1 MRLLILGESDSIGM
15 ALADPSQ
22 AWGHR
27 IPVEIAEITGDSPET
42 MHVRFYPW
50 ARNSA
55 EYLEKVLDQRPF
67 DAVVVSATKVAFT
80 VYSADNRVRKVLG
93 DRIGDWF
100 KGSVRQFDRKTR
112 YRKPPGLRRNLNSAI
127 HRAARKVIGQAADTN
142 ARVVAESYVQAFS
155 RLARLEDAR
164 IVVVAAPPLPS
175 SAAKRRPKL
184 ADEVEWFRSAIRDEC
199 RRRHFVHFDAE
210 NVLPGPGPERD
221 ALFVDDVHKTPAL
234 HQLVGRRVAEVVAG
248 LD

>member
-1 MRLLILGESDSIGM
+1 M
-15 ALADPSQ
+15 
-22 AWGHR
+22 
-27 IPVEIAEITGDSPET
+27 
-42 MHVRFYPW
+42 
-50 ARNSA
+50 
-55 EYLEKVLDQRPF
+55 
-67 DAVVVSATKVAFT
+67 
-80 VYSADNRVRKVLG
+80 
-93 DRIGDWF
+93 
-100 KGSVRQFDRKTR
+100 
-112 YRKPPGLRRNLNSAI
+112 
-127 HRAARKVIGQAADTN
+127 IGQAADTN

-184 ADEVEWFRSAIRDEC
+184 AGEVEWFRNAIRDEC